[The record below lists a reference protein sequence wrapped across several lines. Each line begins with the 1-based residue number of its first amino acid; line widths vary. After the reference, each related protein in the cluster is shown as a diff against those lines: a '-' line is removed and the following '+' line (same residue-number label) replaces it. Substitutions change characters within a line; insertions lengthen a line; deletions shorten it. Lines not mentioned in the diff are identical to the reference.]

1 MFSGRYNK
9 RHPVFWFPGA
19 RLGIGYAFAA
29 GLDVPFITDVADLTI
44 PAMSDRS
51 VGIII
56 VLPSFASFPNSP
68 ITSIVFT
75 FDNGLLNTGNNTGQS
90 EYCKHVFVTLDH
102 FNRPAAM
109 RFITE
114 IFRRITFLGADLILF
129 NSLLLSL

>member
-1 MFSGRYNK
+1 MRRKQDVCKTELGTRF
-9 RHPVFWFPGA
+9 FWIPGA

-68 ITSIVFT
+68 MYCSAIRRLTASDPPSSIIAWAIFWIPPAVAVAT
-75 FDNGLLNTGNNTGQS
+75 ASISNA
-90 EYCKHVFVTLDH
+90 
-102 FNRPAAM
+102 RPSASLM
-109 RFITE
+109 RFC
-114 IFRRITFLGADLILF
+114 FSPRIVR
-129 NSLLLSL
+129 